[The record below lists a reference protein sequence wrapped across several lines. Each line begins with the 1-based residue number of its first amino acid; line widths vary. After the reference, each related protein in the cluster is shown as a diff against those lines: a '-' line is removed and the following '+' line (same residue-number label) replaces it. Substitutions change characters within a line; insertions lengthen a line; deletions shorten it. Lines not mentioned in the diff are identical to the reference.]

1 MTEQFKV
8 GTVHLIND
16 YDVEDPIDIIEKIDG
31 PIVDKLYEL
40 GFKLEEDMGVVTVSK
55 DGVDIVTYEIYVIK
69 DEAFVDITTLN
80 TQLSVQLVEVI
91 KTSAINS
98 LTI

>member
-8 GTVHLIND
+8 GTVHVIND
-16 YDVEDPIDIIEKIDG
+16 NDVEDLIDIIEKIDG

-40 GFKLEEDMGVVTVSK
+40 GFELEEDIGVVTVSK
-55 DGVDIVTYEIYVIK
+55 DGIAIVTYELYVIK
-69 DEAFVDITTLN
+69 DEAFVNITTLN
-80 TQLSVQLVEVI
+80 SQLSEQLIETI

>member
-8 GTVHLIND
+8 GTVNVINNN
-16 YDVEDPIDIIEKIDG
+16 DVEDLIDIIEKIDG

-40 GFKLEEDMGVVTVSK
+40 GFELEEDIGVVTVSK
-55 DGVDIVTYEIYVIK
+55 DGVAIVTYELSVIK
-69 DEAFVDITTLN
+69 DEAFVNITTLN
-80 TQLSVQLVEVI
+80 SQLSEQLIETI

>member
-8 GTVHLIND
+8 GTVHVIND
-16 YDVEDPIDIIEKIDG
+16 NDVEDLIDIIEKIDG

-40 GFKLEEDMGVVTVSK
+40 GFELEEDISVVTVSK
-55 DGVDIVTYEIYVIK
+55 DGVAIVTYELYVIK
-69 DEAFVDITTLN
+69 DEAFVKITTLN
-80 TQLSVQLVEVI
+80 SQLSEQLIETI

>member
-8 GTVHLIND
+8 GTVHVIDDN
-16 YDVEDPIDIIEKIDG
+16 DVEDLIDIIEKIDG

-40 GFKLEEDMGVVTVSK
+40 GFELEEDIGVVTVSK
-55 DGVDIVTYEIYVIK
+55 DGVAIVTYELYVIK
-69 DEAFVDITTLN
+69 DEAFVKITTLN
-80 TQLSVQLVEVI
+80 SQLSEQLIETI